1 MLGQHIIQRSD
12 RMHAE
17 GHKHTNTTHPDR
29 CDLASVWAARTLIT
43 PAAFLRAAKGRPFI
57 ADVARELLVTEH
69 DVDAYLV
76 SLNPDEFR
84 IMRSLVG
91 HALV

>member
-1 MLGQHIIQRSD
+1 
-12 RMHAE
+12 MHTE
-17 GHKHTNTTHPDR
+17 GHRHTNTTHPDR

-43 PAAFLRAAKGRPFI
+43 PAAFLHAAKNRHKLTDVALELSVTP
-57 ADVARELLVTEH
+57 ADVDT
-69 DVDAYLV
+69 YLG
-76 SLNPDEFR
+76 SLSPTDFT